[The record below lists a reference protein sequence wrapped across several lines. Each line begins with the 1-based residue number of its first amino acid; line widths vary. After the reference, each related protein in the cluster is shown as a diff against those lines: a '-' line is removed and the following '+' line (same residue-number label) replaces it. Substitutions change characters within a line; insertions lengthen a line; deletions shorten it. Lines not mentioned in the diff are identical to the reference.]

1 MCLAT
6 LNPRGHTW
14 GVSATARDQMN
25 DGIVIRQTLQAG
37 DAEAIAELHRRV
49 YLPEFGMNEEFVA
62 RVAAGV
68 EAARAAGWPHP
79 RGAVWLLDG
88 DGELSGSLALT
99 EEGADVGRVR
109 WFVLAPNLRGQG
121 LGRSLMAK
129 LLGKARED
137 GLAKLELETFSALT
151 VAAGIYRAAGFRLC
165 WERHREDWGAAI
177 VYQGYELKLR

>member
-1 MCLAT
+1 M
-6 LNPRGHTW
+6 RHE
-14 GVSATARDQMN
+14 V
-25 DGIVIRQTLQAG
+25 VIRQTLRDG
-37 DAEAIAELHRRV
+37 DAEAIAELHRRI

-68 EAARAAGWPHP
+68 EAALAGGWPNT
-79 RGAVWLLDG
+79 RGAVWLVDSNG
-88 DGELSGSLALT
+88 ALSGSLALT
-99 EEGADVGRVR
+99 QEGADVGRVR
-109 WFVLAPNLRGQG
+109 WFVLAPSLRGHG
-121 LGRSLMAK
+121 LGRSLMSK
-129 LLGKARED
+129 LLGKAREG